1 MTWKNKIKKDL
12 RQRVRDNP
20 TPRHSEIAAA
30 RGQSPIKGECR
41 VDPCEA
47 QSCMHNQNSQCTL
60 PKITINPD
68 GRCAQFMKKGT
79 PMR

>member
-30 RGQSPIKGECR
+30 RGQLPVGGECK
-41 VDPCEA
+41 VNPCNA
-47 QSCMHNQNSQCTL
+47 TTCFHNQNNQCNL
-60 PKITINPD
+60 AKITITPQ
-68 GRCAQFMKKGT
+68 GRCAQYIRKGT
-79 PMR
+79 PLK